1 MLTKDNILSIL
12 ECNGFKK
19 SDTVMIHSSLKSIG
33 EIEGGVNTLIE
44 TLKEYFSDGLIIFP
58 THTWLFMKEDN
69 QILDL
74 EEANSCVG
82 ALTNIALKSGFKR
95 SFHPTHSVCA
105 YGKNVDEYLAHDN
118 TSFSP
123 VSPSGCFG
131 VLSKMKAKIVFLGAK
146 LSKNTFIHSLEE
158 RYNVSDR
165 FTSHVYHFYSKYK
178 DEIKEYNMPK
188 HYSSLNPHISD
199 NYLKLEEPMMEL
211 SIAYKFNFG
220 LSQTIVVDAYKCDLF
235 VSYLLEKNIHIFDDA
250 KDIDKNIIN
259 EYKAIN
265 NI

>member
-1 MLTKDNILSIL
+1 MLTKDDILSIL
-12 ECNGFKK
+12 KENKFTK
-19 SDTVMIHSSLKSIG
+19 SDIVLIHSSLKSVG
-33 EIEGGVNTLIE
+33 EIEGDALCLIE
-44 TLKEYFSDGLIIFP
+44 ALKEYFSEGLIIFP
-58 THTWLFMKEDN
+58 THTWLTMKEDN

-82 ALTNIALKSGFKR
+82 ALTNVALKSGFKR

-105 YGKNVDEYLAHDN
+105 YGKNACEYLAYDN
-118 TSFSP
+118 TSFTP
-123 VSPSGCFG
+123 VSPNGCFG
-131 VLSKMKAKIVFLGAK
+131 VLSKMRAKIVFLGAK

-158 RYNVSDR
+158 RYNVPDR

-178 DEIKEYNMPK
+178 EEIKEYNMPK

-199 NYLKLEEPMMEL
+199 NYLKLEEPMLEL
-211 SIAYKFNFG
+211 SIAYKFKFG
-220 LSQTIVVDAYKCDLF
+220 LAQTIVVDAYKCDLF
-235 VSYLLEKNIHIFDDA
+235 VSYLLERNIHIFDDA

-259 EYKAIN
+259 EYKALN